1 MRTTPLVTGLSTAFV
16 LIGLLTACGKGP
28 TGPTVPTNRPP
39 GGGSVTVTPSAVG
52 MAGVTTFSFDSNA
65 SDEDRDQLTYDWNFG
80 DGVTGTGKT
89 PTHIYAETG
98 TFGVTLRVSDGKAE
112 PVSATGVSVTVA
124 PSITGTWAGG
134 RHSFSN
140 CGLSFTVTQNGDTL
154 AGSFSFT
161 EFGLPL
167 GRCSSHGSVTLDW
180 GAVIPLTYPS
190 AVTWTSNVFTLTLGV
205 FRYPTMTLRFTG
217 TTNTAGNIVSGTLQT
232 QWAGGASS
240 ETTTFTK

>member
-1 MRTTPLVTGLSTAFV
+1 MRTTSLVTGLSIALALLV
-16 LIGLLTACGKGP
+16 GLLTACSKGP
-28 TGPTVPTNRPP
+28 TGPTPNRPP
-39 GGGSVTVTPSAVG
+39 GGGNVTVTPTAVG

-89 PTHIYAETG
+89 PTHLYTATG
-98 TFGVTLRVSDGKAE
+98 TFSVTLRVSDGKAE
-112 PVSATGVSVTVA
+112 PVSATAVSVTVA
-124 PSITGTWAGG
+124 PSITGTWTEG

-154 AGSFSFT
+154 AGLFRFT

-167 GRCSSHGSVTLDW
+167 GRCSSHGSVTLAS
-180 GAVIPLTYPS
+180 GSVIPLTHPS
-190 AVTWTSNVFTLTLGV
+190 TVTWTSNIFTLTLGA
-205 FRYPTMTLRFTG
+205 FTYPNMTLRFTG
-217 TTNTAGNIVSGTLQT
+217 TTNTAGNVVNGRLET
-232 QWAGGASS
+232 QWAGGATS